1 VTLRLEDGPLLEG
14 RGRYLADLPGPTL
27 HAAFVRSPIAHGRL
41 LAVDTTLARTAP
53 GVVAV
58 LTAPDLGLAPIRGH
72 PMLGEHLTRPPLAH
86 DEVRFLG
93 EPLAV
98 VVADSPV
105 RAVDAAERVLVDV
118 EPLPVVRF
126 GDDDAPVVWELATGD
141 EEEVLAGAAAVVRGR
156 FVNQRVAA
164 APMEPDGALA
174 APDGEGVEVWAS
186 TQRVHTVRD
195 AIAAAL
201 GIDAALVRVRAPH
214 VGGGF
219 GGKFEPTAEA
229 VVVAALAHH
238 LGRPVR
244 WVQTRQENLTGMPHG
259 RGQVQHGALAV
270 DADGMFLGI
279 WADLLGDA
287 GAYPMVGALIP
298 NATLTVL
305 AGTYRFARAAGR
317 ARSVATNTTPVGAYR
332 GAGRPEAAAL
342 LERLV
347 DLAAVELG
355 TDPVELRRRNL
366 VRTFP
371 HRSPTGVTYDAAD
384 YRACLD
390 AAVTRIGYDAV
401 RAEQAGRRA
410 RGDPLLLGVGVAMWL
425 DCTPMNRPAEWAS
438 LTLTAVDDGVRLVVR
453 DGANDQGQAHA
464 TTWAILVSERLR
476 LPLESVTLEL
486 GDTFHVP
493 YGEGTGSARST
504 MLAGGAVVG
513 AADELLDRAKRAA
526 AGLLEADPSDIVLS
540 EAGHFAVAGVPVVAV
555 SWAEIARAQTLAV
568 EHEYSQSGPTFP
580 AGCHAAVVEVDAETG
595 AVRLVRFVAVD
606 DCGTVV
612 NPVVVAGQQQGGIVQ
627 GVAQALWEEIVYDDS
642 GNLLTSTFADYAV
655 PSAAELP
662 PIEVATVPGATPVNA
677 LGAKGIGRAGA
688 IGSTIAVQN
697 AVVDA
702 LTHLGVRHVD
712 LPCTPERIWRAIV
725 DARQAGMGPGMAG

>member
-1 VTLRLEDGPLLEG
+1 M
-14 RGRYLADLPGPTL
+14 L

-41 LAVDTTLARTAP
+41 LAVDTTVARAAP

-58 LTAPDLGLAPIRGH
+58 ATASDLGLAPIRGH
-72 PMLGEHLTRPPLAH
+72 PMLDEHLTRPPIAH
-86 DEVRFLG
+86 DELRFVG

-98 VVADSPV
+98 VVADGSA
-105 RAVDAAERVLVDV
+105 RAVDAAEHVVVDV
-118 EPLPVVRF
+118 EPLPVVSF
-126 GDDDAPVVWELATGD
+126 GDDDAPVVWELATGAEHD
-141 EEEVLAGAAAVVRGR
+141 VLAGAAVVVRGR

-174 APDGEGVEVWAS
+174 VPDGEGVVLWAS
-186 TQRVHTVRD
+186 TQRIHTVRD
-195 AIAAAL
+195 AVAEAL
-201 GIDAALVRVRAPH
+201 GIDPALVRVRAPD

-229 VVVAALAHH
+229 VVVAALARR

-259 RGQVQHGALAV
+259 RGQVQQGALA
-270 DADGMFLGI
+270 ADTDGTFLGI
-279 WADLLGDA
+279 WADVLGDA

-305 AGTYRFARAAGR
+305 AGTYRFVHAAGR
-317 ARSVATNTTPVGAYR
+317 ARSVATNTTPMGAYR

-347 DLAAVELG
+347 DLTAVELG
-355 TDPVELRRRNL
+355 IDAVELRRRNL
-366 VRTFP
+366 VESFP

-401 RAEQAGRRA
+401 RADQSGRRA

-438 LTLTAVDDGVRLVVR
+438 LTLTAVGDGVRLVVR

-464 TTWAILVSERLR
+464 TTWGLLVSERLR

-486 GDTFHVP
+486 GDTAHVP

-504 MLAGGAVVG
+504 MLAGGAVAA
-513 AADELLDRAKRAA
+513 AADELLERAKRMAA
-526 AGLLEADPSDIVLS
+526 ELLEADPSDVVLG
-540 EAGHFAVAGVPVVAV
+540 EAGHFAVAGVPAVTV
-555 SWAEIARAQTLAV
+555 SWSDIARAETLVV
-568 EHEYSQSGPTFP
+568 EHEYSQDGPTFP

-642 GNLLTSTFADYAV
+642 GNLLTSTFAEYGV

-662 PIEVATVPGATPVNA
+662 PIEVATLDGATPVNA
-677 LGAKGIGRAGA
+677 LGAKGIGQAGA
-688 IGSTIAVQN
+688 IGSTVAVQN

-702 LTHLGVRHVD
+702 LAHLGVRHVD
-712 LPCTPERIWRAIV
+712 LPCTPARVWRAIV
-725 DARQAGMGPGMAG
+725 DARQAATGSGMAG